1 VARKEVDYLDI
12 LLLLRF
18 ISTFT
23 IPSLI
28 LSQFLSLL
36 DELLRLTVHGYYF
49 ASSPSTLSLILCFYF
64 CLSFT
69 RSHIRNRSLLS
80 FLKLIS
86 LIHHISVT
94 TKLPVEN
101 AREKRVQD
109 SNLILA

>member
-36 DELLRLTVHGYYF
+36 DELLRLTVHGYF
-49 ASSPSTLSLILCFYF
+49 ASSPDTLSLILCFYF
-64 CLSFT
+64 CLSLHGLT
-69 RSHIRNRSLLS
+69 
-80 FLKLIS
+80 
-86 LIHHISVT
+86 
-94 TKLPVEN
+94 
-101 AREKRVQD
+101 
-109 SNLILA
+109 